1 MILLQSMQ
9 IKIKRVDASQP
20 LPQYHTGGSAGFDL
34 YSRED
39 ALIPAKSLALLP
51 SNFIICTPPG
61 YVLILAAR
69 SSLAKKKG
77 LQLANGI
84 GVIDSDYCGA
94 EDEIK
99 LLLYNFTD
107 NEVKVEKGERLAQ
120 GLFIRVEQGQW
131 EEVNEINNK
140 TRGGFGSTGI

>member
-1 MILLQSMQ
+1 MQ
-9 IKIKRVDASQP
+9 VKIKRIDSSLP
-20 LPQYHTGGSAGFDL
+20 LPEYHTGGSAGFDL
-34 YSRED
+34 YSREN
-39 ALIPAKSLALLP
+39 AAIPAKSLALLP
-51 SNFIICTPPG
+51 SNLIICTPPG

-84 GVIDSDYCGA
+84 GVIDSDYCGP

-99 LLLYNFTD
+99 LSLYNFTD
-107 NEVKVEKGERLAQ
+107 HEIAVEKGERLAQ
-120 GLFIRVEQGQW
+120 GMFVKVEQGQW
-131 EEVNEINNK
+131 EETDEINNK

>member
-1 MILLQSMQ
+1 MQ
-9 IKIKRVDASQP
+9 IRIKRIDTSLP

-39 ALIPAKSLALLP
+39 ASIPAKSLALLP
-51 SNFIICTPPG
+51 ANLIICTPPG

-107 NEVKVEKGERLAQ
+107 AEVKVEKGERLAQ
-120 GLFIRVEQGQW
+120 GMFIKVEQGQW
-131 EEVNEINNK
+131 EEVNEINNQ